1 MTEFERFKKLRLIKK
16 FLVDYLIDKDSAL
29 GLITIQQEIE
39 KEVKTLLREVIKND
53 NQLNRLYRSAI
64 RHLSEK
70 QYNQLMA

>member
-39 KEVKTLLREVIKND
+39 KEVKALLREVIKND
-53 NQLNRLYRSAI
+53 KQINRLYRSAI

>member
-16 FLVDYLIDKDSAL
+16 FLVDYLIDKDSAF

-53 NQLNRLYRSAI
+53 KQLNRLYRSGI